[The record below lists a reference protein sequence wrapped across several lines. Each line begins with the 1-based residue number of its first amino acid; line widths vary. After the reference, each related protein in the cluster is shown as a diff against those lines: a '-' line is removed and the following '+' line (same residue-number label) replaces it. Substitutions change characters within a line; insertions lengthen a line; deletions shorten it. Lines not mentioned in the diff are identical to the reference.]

1 METDEKRTPS
11 RAISDEVE
19 ILRQQFPETQELYRE
34 VCALLFFRHG
44 ITPTG
49 NKLYQLV
56 RKGSMS
62 APAEA
67 LSRFWE
73 NLREK
78 SRVRIEHPDLP
89 PEMAAMAGE
98 LIGSL
103 WQRAQSTAEGSFAAA
118 IAQARGAVTQ
128 AEEQSAKELAR
139 AEAAAHALF
148 QLQAEFSAT
157 LTRLQELEQSLAK
170 EQGLREAAERQLA
183 SAITQRREMQE
194 TLAVVRRDFD
204 VRAAAQQ
211 QLLRDTE
218 DRLQR
223 DAQRWEAEAE
233 RERQS
238 SAAALIAL
246 EDARRAALLEAARHT
261 ENAQTL
267 QREIALLRQQLG
279 VAQGTLVELRAARSL
294 LQHQLDVSS
303 GRGRSATGR
312 GRGRIF
318 RT

>member
-103 WQRAQSTAEGSFAAA
+103 WQRAQYTAEGSFAAA

>member
-44 ITPTG
+44 ITPTA

>member
-246 EDARRAALLEAARHT
+246 EDARRAAVLEAARHT

>member
-44 ITPTG
+44 ITPTA

-103 WQRAQSTAEGSFAAA
+103 WQRAQYTAEGSFAAA

-238 SAAALIAL
+238 SAASLIAL
-246 EDARRAALLEAARHT
+246 EDARRAAVLEAARHT

>member
-103 WQRAQSTAEGSFAAA
+103 WQRAQYTAEGSFAAA

-246 EDARRAALLEAARHT
+246 EDARRAAVLEAARHT